1 MAHRNLDVRYD
12 RHDRHDRHEQM
23 AIRVNSFFR
32 QDRAHVNAAI
42 FSMCLSPQGGLF
54 TVGGYN
60 TSLASAATWQQD
72 ELRGRMSSNIFT
84 PCSSG
89 NMDSHE
95 GSAFLQQ
102 LG

>member
-1 MAHRNLDVRYD
+1 MYD
-12 RHDRHDRHEQM
+12 MTGMTGMTGMNRRT
-23 AIRVNSFFR
+23 IRVNSFFR